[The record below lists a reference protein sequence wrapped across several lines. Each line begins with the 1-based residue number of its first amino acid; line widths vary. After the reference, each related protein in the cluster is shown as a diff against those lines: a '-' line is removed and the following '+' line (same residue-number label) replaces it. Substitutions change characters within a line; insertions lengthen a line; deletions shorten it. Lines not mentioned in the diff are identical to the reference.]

1 MKTITIILFFI
12 LGILTYLYFP
22 KDMHIEV
29 PDSSP
34 RVIAGSEVINSEQS
48 CATVQDYITVDG
60 QIITGDKH
68 MRCNQPQ
75 SN

>member
-1 MKTITIILFFI
+1 
-12 LGILTYLYFP
+12 
-22 KDMHIEV
+22 MHIEV